1 METIEIEGATVEE
14 AVAAA
19 LTQLGR
25 REDEVEVEVLSK
37 GSRGFLGIGAKPAMV
52 KVKVKEGGVLPPEA
66 IGRATDFLIQV
77 VKLMGMDVEV
87 EAKHYGNELYL
98 EIDQG
103 AGGILIG
110 RHGTTLAA
118 LSTLMERIVN
128 KNEDARV
135 KVFVDVAGYLERKR
149 RSLVTV
155 AQEMAAEV
163 KATGREAACGP
174 MSAFERKVIHTTLH
188 GDKEVRTF
196 SRGEGPER
204 RVIIA
209 PPAAEGEAG
218 QSPPSEGAGPER
230 SDHGR
235 EGSGG
240 QGPRGDRPEGRGD
253 FHRGGGFG
261 GEGRRRGRRRG
272 RRGPSR
278 GGFQEGGGPE
288 PLPPAEESGNR

>member
-66 IGRATDFLIQV
+66 IGRATDFLVQV

-218 QSPPSEGAGPER
+218 QSLPSEGAGPER

>member
-1 METIEIEGATVEE
+1 MDTIEMEGATVEE
-14 AVAAA
+14 ALAAA

-25 REDEVEVEVLSK
+25 REEEVEVEVLSK
-37 GSRGFLGIGAKPAMV
+37 GSRGFLGIGAKPASI

-66 IGRATDFLIQV
+66 IGRATDFLVQV

-87 EAKHYGNELYL
+87 EAKHFGSELYL

-149 RSLVTV
+149 RSLVTM
-155 AQEMAAEV
+155 AQEMAVEV
-163 KATGREAACGP
+163 KATGRESACGP

-188 GDKEVRTF
+188 GDKDVKTF
-196 SRGEGPER
+196 SRGEGAER

-209 PPAAEGEAG
+209 PPGADSGSADPSPEASAG
-218 QSPPSEGAGPER
+218 APSEGDQR
-230 SDHGR
+230 GR
-235 EGSGG
+235 F
-240 QGPRGDRPEGRGD
+240 DRPGEGRGG
-253 FHRGGGFG
+253 RGSRGDFG
-261 GEGRRRGRRRG
+261 GDGRRRGRRRG
-272 RRGPSR
+272 RRGPS
-278 GGFQEGGGPE
+278 GGDFQGGGGAE
-288 PLPPAEESGNR
+288 PLPPAEDSGNQ